1 MAGKTGWNLEE
12 GYKAGRELPTAQSR
26 LILILEAGGV
36 RESGR
41 THSLRVNAVVGE
53 GVGMCLLGLGL
64 VFFCTDRLTLT
75 PRAWT

>member
-26 LILILEAGGV
+26 LILILEAGV

-41 THSLRVNAVVGE
+41 THSL
-53 GVGMCLLGLGL
+53 
-64 VFFCTDRLTLT
+64 
-75 PRAWT
+75 